1 MSVSAA
7 IHRTEVVIQPEDIE
21 KEQEMKPVEEAPTQA
36 AEAPKPEEAPEVPTE
51 TPQAEE
57 LVAPLFTTLLQPQ
70 QVEDGQRVVLTVR
83 FIGRPSPRITWY
95 QNGVELK
102 PNPDF
107 EIFVDHT
114 KGESTLIIVEVF
126 PEDEGEYTC
135 IAVNEVGESITTC
148 RLTVISKWGFFL
160 SDLGWEG
167 WKYWV
172 CVWMGWWRCEVSP
185 VCFCLFTN
193 YT

>member
-1 MSVSAA
+1 
-7 IHRTEVVIQPEDIE
+7 
-21 KEQEMKPVEEAPTQA
+21 MKPVKEAPTEA
-36 AEAPKPEEAPEVPTE
+36 AEAPKPEEEVPQAPTE

-57 LVAPLFTTLLQPQ
+57 PIAPHFTTLLQPRNVHDGDR
-70 QVEDGQRVVLTVR
+70 VELTVR

-107 EIFVDHT
+107 EIYVDHT

-135 IAVNEVGESITTC
+135 IAINEVGESITTC
-148 RLTVISKWGFFL
+148 KITVVSKCLALTKIVSLDGSTTAVICFFL
-160 SDLGWEG
+160 SASVYDS
-167 WKYWV
+167 YISRQWV
-172 CVWMGWWRCEVSP
+172 Q
-185 VCFCLFTN
+185 N
-193 YT
+193 I

>member
-1 MSVSAA
+1 MLVSAA
-7 IHRTEVVIQPEDIE
+7 IHRTEVVIQPEDLE
-21 KEQEMKPVEEAPTQA
+21 KEQEMKPVEEALVQA
-36 AEAPKPEEAPEVPTE
+36 AEAPKPEEAPEAPTE

-57 LVAPLFTTLLQPQ
+57 PVAPLFTTLLQPQ
-70 QVEDGQRVVLTVR
+70 RVEDGQRVVLTVR

-135 IAVNEVGESITTC
+135 IALNEVGESITTC
-148 RLTVISKWGFFL
+148 RLTVISK
-160 SDLGWEG
+160 S
-167 WKYWV
+167 
-172 CVWMGWWRCEVSP
+172 CI
-185 VCFCLFTN
+185 
-193 YT
+193 